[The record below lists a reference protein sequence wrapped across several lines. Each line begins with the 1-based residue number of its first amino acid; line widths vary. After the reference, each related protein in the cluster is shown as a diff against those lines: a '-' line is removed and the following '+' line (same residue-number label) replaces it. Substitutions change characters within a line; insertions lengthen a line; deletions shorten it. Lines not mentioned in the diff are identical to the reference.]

1 MKVMTLIV
9 KWLIYALAIFLV
21 GNFLPGF
28 HVDEYT
34 TALWAGALLGVLNVT
49 IRPLLKLLALPITL
63 LTLGLFSLIING
75 FMFSIAAKFIEGFTV
90 DGIWWAVLGAVI
102 VSAIATVGN
111 RIFLGKDGKVGGT

>member
-1 MKVMTLIV
+1 MTLIV

-28 HVDEYT
+28 YVDEYT
-34 TALWAGALLGVLNVT
+34 TALWVGALLGILNVT

-90 DGIWWAVLGAVI
+90 DGFWWAVLGAVI
-102 VSAIATVGN
+102 VSLISTVGN